1 MMMTF
6 GKSIY
11 YDFCVFNSWSYIFI
25 FLMVCCTSVSQ
36 VTHLRFDSSTFFC
49 PCSALSVSQFHSI
62 TQPCLTLCNP
72 MDCSMPSFPVL
83 HHLLE
88 LAQAHIHWVGETI
101 QSSDSLLSPSP
112 PAFNLSQLQGL
123 FQWVSSSHHVTK
135 YWSFSFSISS
145 SNECSGLI
153 FFRIDMF
160 DLLPVQGT
168 LKSLFQLHS
177 SKASILWPS
186 AFFMVQL
193 SHPYTTQ
200 RAAGSI

>member
-1 MMMTF
+1 MPLDDHMTVHWTIQLIAELWVYFQFLTITNTMGQITMTMAF

-25 FLMVCCTSVSQ
+25 FLIICCTSKCQ

-62 TQPCLTLCNP
+62 AQPCLTLCNP

-101 QSSDSLLSPSP
+101 QSSDSLSSPSP

-123 FQWVSSSHHVTK
+123 FQWVSSSHQVAKVLELQLQHQFFQ
-135 YWSFSFSISS
+135 W
-145 SNECSGLI
+145 I
-153 FFRIDMF
+153 FRTDF
-160 DLLPVQGT
+160 L
-168 LKSLFQLHS
+168 
-177 SKASILWPS
+177 
-186 AFFMVQL
+186 
-193 SHPYTTQ
+193 
-200 RAAGSI
+200 